1 VFAPLDPATGSLVG
15 SSVFASS
22 QNCTV
27 AYGARLNGN
36 KIYMLAD
43 CITGGTLMIFDT
55 ISNSFTQIYTVVNGI
70 LKEFVIDT
78 TGDL

>member
-1 VFAPLDPATGSLVG
+1 MFAPLDPATGSLVG

-22 QNCTV
+22 QNCTIV
-27 AYGARLNGN
+27 YGARTNGE
-36 KIYMLAD
+36 KVYMLAE
-43 CITGGTLMIFDT
+43 CITGGTLMIFDGA
-55 ISNSFTQIYTVVNGI
+55 SNSFTQVFTITNGI

>member
-1 VFAPLDPATGSLVG
+1 MALTNLNLVFAPLDPATGSLVG

-36 KIYMLAD
+36 KINCYEKNL
-43 CITGGTLMIFDT
+43 
-55 ISNSFTQIYTVVNGI
+55 IY
-70 LKEFVIDT
+70 EFKN
-78 TGDL
+78 